1 MMGMRWSLVAVLVL
15 PCSVA
20 LAQGGIVQQQ
30 HDEYVRAQER
40 SASAA
45 AAHNNAD
52 DYPSNKPLPARVNT
66 GPNYVPV
73 LDAPYKR
80 KYLPNIETEADHFFI
95 GARQHYMSGE
105 GRDLAMYQ
113 LAQCYYGGIGTAVD
127 KPKAFGFWHDL
138 GSKNPEALFLASVMQ
153 YDGDGIP
160 KSEGWGFEGILH
172 AARARNAD
180 AITWLAAHGF
190 RPVLDPASYGA
201 KDAELAQASTLVFGS
216 GSERNVAAGLKLVR
230 EYAEIGYPW
239 AHYYLGRMYEEGVGV
254 PVDND
259 AAYWAYYAAADA
271 VSAVVPGSVGKPSGS
286 VEAAK
291 RLGLAYWGG
300 DLLGRKVSDTF
311 ALQYLAAPLM
321 VGDAKVNFL
330 YGEASEKGTHGFSYD
345 MMLATKYYTVAAEQ
359 GRGLFETSAAA
370 RLARMYADGEG
381 MPQDFTK
388 SVQWARKAADD
399 GETLGMM
406 LLAYEYRA
414 GTGVGKDAAKSVE
427 WMKAAADKG
436 DARAKEELT
445 KGFDGMLKPGQR
457 GYPVSSAERALKN
470 DVVALPGILERA
482 PGVFTREYAGNEKY
496 TTAQIAGMEKMAADY
511 EKAYAIKDQA
521 KSMKAIAAIDRK
533 KIEALGMAYL
543 HGDGVAVNYVRGTT
557 LLIRAGRMGL
567 EEARVY
573 AAWGILL
580 GLIADKGDPR
590 TSSNVGNAIG
600 SFRVVAM
607 GAQETPTPM
616 SNYLMAIGTVWNENP
631 PVMREYLVKA
641 AEGGVTDAQIELAYM
656 MWAGK
661 GGPVDRAGA
670 LRFMQMAAKTD
681 PNGMYA
687 LGAVM
692 ANGLNGVPMDKAKA
706 KELLTAAA
714 GMGQGQAVKMVAS
727 LQ

>member
-1 MMGMRWSLVAVLVL
+1 MMYLPWSVVAAFAVVMVV
-15 PCSVA
+15 PGSVA
-20 LAQGGIVQQQ
+20 LAQGGIVQQE
-30 HDEYVRAQER
+30 HDDRIRAQER
-40 SASAA
+40 SATAY
-45 AAHNNAD
+45 HNNAD
-52 DYPSNKPLPARVNT
+52 DYPSAKPVPVLTNT

-73 LDAPYKR
+73 LNPPYKR
-80 KYLPNIETEADHFFI
+80 KYEPNIETEADHFFI
-95 GARQHYMSGE
+95 GARQHYVSGE
-105 GRDLAMYQ
+105 GRDLAKYQ

-127 KPKAFGFWHDL
+127 KDRAFEFWHEL
-138 GSKNPEALFLASVMQ
+138 GAKNPEALFLASVMQ
-153 YDGDGIP
+153 YEGDGIP
-160 KSEGWGFEGILH
+160 KSEGWGFEGIQH

-180 AITWLAAHGF
+180 AIAWLAAHRF

-201 KDAELAQASTLVFGS
+201 RDAELAEVSKLVFGS
-216 GSERNVAAGLKLVR
+216 GAEKNVAAGLKVVLEEAQV
-230 EYAEIGYPW
+230 GYPW
-239 AHYYLGRMYEEGVGV
+239 ANYYLGRMYEEGLGV
-254 PVDND
+254 PVDNT

-271 VSAVVPGSVGKPSGS
+271 VSAGVAASGA

-291 RLGLAYWGG
+291 QLGLAYWGG
-300 DLLGRKVSDTF
+300 DLLGRKVNDVL
-311 ALQYLAAPLM
+311 ARQYLAAPLM
-321 VGDAKVNFL
+321 AGDAKVNFL
-330 YGEASEKGTHGFSYD
+330 YGEAFEKGTHGLPYD
-345 MMLATKYYTVAAEQ
+345 MMAATKYYTVVAEK
-359 GRGLFETSAAA
+359 GSGVFETSAAA

-388 SVQWARKAADD
+388 SVQWAQKAADD

-406 LLAYEYRA
+406 LLAYEYRV
-414 GTGVGKDAAKSVE
+414 GMGVPKDAAKSVE
-427 WMKAAADKG
+427 WMKAAAEKG
-436 DARAKEELT
+436 DAWAKAELT
-445 KGFDGMLKPGQR
+445 KGFDGVLKPGQR

-470 DVVALPGILERA
+470 AAVALPGILERA
-482 PGVFTREYAGNEKY
+482 PGVFARENAGNVKY
-496 TTAQIAGMEKMAADY
+496 TTAQIAGMEKVSADC

-557 LLIRAGRMGL
+557 LLIRAANMGL

-580 GLIADKGDPR
+580 GLIADKGDWR
-590 TSSNVGNAIG
+590 TSSKVGNAIG

-641 AEGGVTDAQIELAYM
+641 ADGGITDAQIELAYM

-661 GGPVDRAGA
+661 GGPVDQAGA
-670 LRFMQMAAKTD
+670 LRSMEMAAKTD
-681 PNGMYA
+681 PNAMYA
-687 LGAVM
+687 LGAMM
-692 ANGLNGVPMDKAKA
+692 AQGLNGVPMDKAKA

-714 GMGQGQAVKMVAS
+714 GMGQGQAVTMVAG